1 MRLTDIHTHSAATN
15 DDITAIVNSGESTT
29 PEATNCSVG
38 LHPWLVDN
46 DWAQRMPAIT
56 AAAETAQVKAI
67 GECGIDLTKG
77 SADEQTQIAA
87 LRSHIELSKKLKKPL
102 ILHIVKGQEAIMR
115 LRKEYAPT
123 QAWIIHGFRGKP
135 QQAQQYISAGFHL
148 SYGSRFNKEAL
159 AATPIDRLF
168 VESDESDTPLEDIY
182 RAIADCLNISTE
194 ELAISV
200 ERNCRN
206 CGLLP

>member
-1 MRLTDIHTHSAATN
+1 MKLTDIHTHRAIT
-15 DDITAIVNSGESTT
+15 DDVYTTIVNCGESTT

-38 LHPWLVDN
+38 LHPWMVD
-46 DWAQRMPAIT
+46 DEWMQRMTAIAT
-56 AAAETAQVKAI
+56 AAEASQVKAI
-67 GECGIDLTKG
+67 GECGIDLVKG
-77 SADEQTQIAA
+77 TADEQTQIAV
-87 LRSHIELSKKLKKPL
+87 LRKHIELSEGVHKPL

-135 QQAQQYISAGFHL
+135 QQAMQYINAGFHL

-159 AATPIDRLF
+159 ADTPVNRLF
-168 VESDESDTPLEDIY
+168 VESDEADTPLADIY
-182 RAIADCLNISTE
+182 KAIADCLNISTE
-194 ELAISV
+194 ELATNV

>member
-1 MRLTDIHTHSAATN
+1 MKLTDIHTHRVIT
-15 DDITAIVNSGESTT
+15 DDVYTTIVNCGESTT

-38 LHPWLVDN
+38 LHPWMVD
-46 DWAQRMPAIT
+46 DEWMQRMTAIAT
-56 AAAETAQVKAI
+56 AAEASQVKAI
-67 GECGIDLTKG
+67 GECGIDLVKG
-77 SADEQTQIAA
+77 TADEQTQIAV
-87 LRSHIELSKKLKKPL
+87 LRKHIELSEGVHKPL

-123 QAWIIHGFRGKP
+123 QAWIIHGFRGKL
-135 QQAQQYISAGFHL
+135 QQAMQYINAGFHL

-159 AATPIDRLF
+159 ADTPVNRLF
-168 VESDESDTPLEDIY
+168 VESDEADTPLADIY
-182 RAIADCLNISTE
+182 KAIADCLNISTE
-194 ELAISV
+194 ELATNV

>member
-1 MRLTDIHTHSAATN
+1 MKLTDIHTHRTIA
-15 DDITAIVNSGESTT
+15 DDAHTAIVNCGESIT
-29 PEATNCSVG
+29 PEAANVSVG
-38 LHPWLVDN
+38 LHPWMVDKG
-46 DWAQRMPAIT
+46 WMQRMTAIA
-56 AAAETAQVKAI
+56 AAAEATQAKAI
-67 GECGIDLTKG
+67 GECGIDLVKG
-77 SADEQTQIAA
+77 TADEQTQIAV
-87 LRSHIELSKKLKKPL
+87 LRKHIELSERLHKPL
-102 ILHIVKGQEAIMR
+102 ILHIVKGQETIMR
-115 LRKEYAPT
+115 LRKEYTPT

-135 QQAQQYISAGFHL
+135 QQATQYIGAGFRL

>member
-1 MRLTDIHTHSAATN
+1 MKLTDIHTHRAIT
-15 DDITAIVNSGESTT
+15 DDVYTTIVNCGESTT

-38 LHPWLVDN
+38 LHPWMVD
-46 DWAQRMPAIT
+46 DEWMQRMTAIAT
-56 AAAETAQVKAI
+56 AAEASQVKAI
-67 GECGIDLTKG
+67 GECGIDLVKG
-77 SADEQTQIAA
+77 TADEQTQIAV
-87 LRSHIELSKKLKKPL
+87 LRKHIELSEGVHKPL

-123 QAWIIHGFRGKP
+123 QAWIIHGFRGKL
-135 QQAQQYISAGFHL
+135 QQAMQYINAGFHL

-159 AATPIDRLF
+159 ADTPVNRLF
-168 VESDESDTPLEDIY
+168 VESDEADTPLADIY
-182 RAIADCLNISTE
+182 KAIADCLNISTE
-194 ELAISV
+194 ELATNV